1 MLKLI
6 AAILML
12 IDHIGATLLPSYF
25 ILRIIGRLSFPIFAY
40 IVAKGAK
47 RTKDLDIYISRII
60 IFALASQIPF
70 VYFGYRLE
78 ATGIGLVEFAYKSY
92 LPGIAF
98 FAPPAMAGHP
108 GLNVGFTFA
117 FALMAIKLLERA
129 KIDKNN
135 KVEVGLNYIGIFAMM
150 LLAFFLHTDYAA
162 YGVAMVLVF
171 YNFSV
176 YKKDISAKMVYILP
190 LLINISVMIIQLFTL
205 FSIPLIRRF
214 DEVKPNILP
223 RWAFYAFYP
232 VHMLI
237 LGFIMRNYF

>member
-25 ILRIIGRLSFPIFAY
+25 ILRIIGRLSFPMFAY

-47 RTKDLDIYISRII
+47 RTKDLDIYISRMI

-70 VYFGYRLE
+70 VYFGSRLDM
-78 ATGIGLVEFAYKSY
+78 TGMELAQFAYRSY

-98 FAPPAMAGHP
+98 FAPPAMSGHP

-129 KIDKNN
+129 KKDKNN
-135 KVEVGLNYIGIFAMM
+135 RVEVGLNYMGVIAMM
-150 LLAFFLHTDYAA
+150 LLSFFLHTDYAA

-171 YNFSV
+171 YNFPIS
-176 YKKDISAKMVYILP
+176 KKDISLKLIYILP
-190 LLINISVMIIQLFTL
+190 LLLNINVMIIQLFTL
-205 FSIPLIRRF
+205 LSIPLIRKF
-214 DEVKPNILP
+214 DEVKPSILP

-232 VHMLI
+232 VHMAI
-237 LGFIMRNYF
+237 LGFLMRNYL